1 MYDWNGNGKYDEQDA
16 FIDYQIYKD
25 FSKDKNK
32 GIPQTPRRNSNGIS
46 SFGAILSTVGGF
58 VGTAIVASM
67 IGIDNTPTLL
77 ILILWIVFSSI
88 LAALAET
95 IGL

>member
-1 MYDWNGNGKYDEQDA
+1 
-16 FIDYQIYKD
+16 
-25 FSKDKNK
+25 
-32 GIPQTPRRNSNGIS
+32 
-46 SFGAILSTVGGF
+46 VGGF

-88 LAALAET
+88 LAVLAET